1 MRLVFC
7 AFMVIAYMGY
17 TPLLKLDYGAERPEI
32 QEAQSLGIWKLK
44 VALVAGILVL
54 LAEGLMF
61 SRGPGLWM
69 LAAQPFFVLGTAY
82 LMEGRKLNARR
93 TLAALGVLLPFVV
106 VGSGFA
112 ACGPKLW
119 EILAGS

>member
-1 MRLVFC
+1 MRLIFC

-17 TPLLKLDYGAERPEI
+17 TPLLKLDYGLDLEI
-32 QEAQSLGIWKLK
+32 QEAQSLGVWKLK
-44 VALVAGILVL
+44 VALVAGILL
-54 LAEGLMF
+54 LLTEGLMF
-61 SRGPGLWM
+61 SRGPQLWM

-82 LMEGRKLNARR
+82 LMEGRKLNLRR
-93 TLAALGVLLPFVV
+93 TVAALGVLLPFVV